1 METASSCNQ
10 FCLTL
15 GQNQRMLLQVSDSP
29 CQTQVPLRPNEEN
42 YSVGVLRKGKLM
54 FCVFPIHLMKQT
66 PSTQA
71 LE

>member
-1 METASSCNQ
+1 
-10 FCLTL
+10 
-15 GQNQRMLLQVSDSP
+15 MLLQVSDSP